1 MTMDTPA
8 AVVLELMTM
17 GQQSAK
23 HLGDLLRASSPASPH
38 QELAA
43 EILRCCGRVIDALK
57 AADSGSK
64 RKAPEISYSYHHEA
78 APPAPRAYRSPPPPP
93 GPPPK
98 RRARG
103 AEAVKE
109 VTSGTTVDGFI
120 WRKYGQKEING
131 HKHPRLYYRCAHKQQ
146 QGCNATRRV
155 QRTQDHPA
163 AYEIAYYGEHTCRGA
178 AACHLLLQGG
188 ATPPAVVDFG
198 STSWGSASADAGG
211 GGASTSPSPAAS
223 VSQSQGGWSSSPCSV
238 SPSPSSEIGFE
249 LEVHAPWEWRDVAAV
264 DELIGAAPCYGPGAV
279 TEFLDGSFGWESV
292 LNDPLDFDGLHH
304 HIATTFQ

>member
-43 EILRCCGRVIDALK
+43 EILRCCGRVIDALR
-57 AADSGSK
+57 AAGTGRK

-78 APPAPRAYRSPPPPP
+78 AAAAPPPAPGAYRSPP

-131 HKHPRLYYRCAHKQQ
+131 RRHPRLYYRCAHKQQ
-146 QGCNATRRV
+146 QGCGATRRV
-155 QRTQDHPA
+155 QRTRDHPA
-163 AYEIAYYGEHTCRGA
+163 EYEIAYYGEHTCRGA
-178 AACHLLLQGG
+178 GACHLLHQAG
-188 ATPPAVVDFG
+188 APPPAVVDFG
-198 STSWGSASADAGG
+198 STSWGSAGVGG
-211 GGASTSPSPAAS
+211 GSPSPAAS
-223 VSQSQGGWSSSPCSV
+223 VTQSQSQSQGGGWSSPSASA
-238 SPSPSSEIGFE
+238 SPSSEVGFE
-249 LEVHAPWEWRDVAAV
+249 VEAHGPWEWRELAAV
-264 DELIGAAPCYGPGAV
+264 GELIGAAPWDPV
-279 TEFLDGSFGWESV
+279 TEFLNGSLGWESV
-292 LNDPLDFDGLHH
+292 LNSDPLDFAGLHQ
-304 HIATTFQ
+304 HIATTTSTFQ

>member
-1 MTMDTPA
+1 MDTPA

-43 EILRCCGRVIDALK
+43 EILRCCGRVIDALR
-57 AADSGSK
+57 AADSGRK
-64 RKAPEISYSYHHEA
+64 RKAPEISYHHEA
-78 APPAPRAYRSPPPPP
+78 AAPTPGAYWSPPPP

-109 VTSGTTVDGFI
+109 VVTSGTTVDGFI

-178 AACHLLLQGG
+178 AAAACHLLLQGG
-188 ATPPAVVDFG
+188 AKPPAVVDFG
-198 STSWGSASADAGG
+198 STSWGSASAGAGG
-211 GGASTSPSPAAS
+211 GSTSPSPAAS
-223 VSQSQGGWSSSPCSV
+223 VSQQSQGGGWSSPSASA
-238 SPSPSSEIGFE
+238 SPSSEIGFE
-249 LEVHAPWEWRDVAAV
+249 LEAHGPWEWNDLAAV
-264 DELIGAAPCYGPGAV
+264 EELIGAAPCYGSNPV
-279 TEFLDGSFGWESV
+279 TEFLDGSLGWESV
-292 LNDPLDFDGLHH
+292 LNEPLDFAGLHN
-304 HIATTFQ
+304 HIATFQ

>member
-1 MTMDTPA
+1 MDTPA

-43 EILRCCGRVIDALK
+43 EILRCCGRVIDTLR
-57 AADSGSK
+57 AADTGRK
-64 RKAPEISYSYHHEA
+64 RKAPEFSYHHEA
-78 APPAPRAYRSPPPPP
+78 APPTAAVWSPPP
-93 GPPPK
+93 GPAPK

-109 VTSGTTVDGFI
+109 VTTSGTTVDGFI

-155 QRTQDHPA
+155 QRTRDHPA

-178 AACHLLLQGG
+178 AAAACHMLLQGG

-198 STSWGSASADAGG
+198 STSWGSASAGAGG
-211 GGASTSPSPAAS
+211 GSTSPSPAAS
-223 VSQSQGGWSSSPCSV
+223 VSQGGGWSSSPSA
-238 SPSPSSEIGFE
+238 SASPSSEIGFE
-249 LEVHAPWEWRDVAAV
+249 LEAHGPWEWNDMAAV
-264 DELIGAAPCYGPGAV
+264 EELIGAAPCYGSNPV

-292 LNDPLDFDGLHH
+292 LNEPLDFAGLHQ
-304 HIATTFQ
+304 HIASSQTALCPF

>member
-43 EILRCCGRVIDALK
+43 EILRCCSRVIDTLR
-57 AADSGSK
+57 AADSGRK
-64 RKAPEISYSYHHEA
+64 RKAPEISYHQEA
-78 APPAPRAYRSPPPPP
+78 APPAAAVWSPPPPP

-109 VTSGTTVDGFI
+109 VTSGTTTVDGFI

-178 AACHLLLQGG
+178 SAAACHPP
-188 ATPPAVVDFG
+188 PPAVVDFG
-198 STSWGSASADAGG
+198 STSWGSASAGAGG
-211 GGASTSPSPAAS
+211 GSPSPAAS
-223 VSQSQGGWSSSPCSV
+223 VSQSQGGGWSSPSASA
-238 SPSPSSEIGFE
+238 SPSSEIGFE
-249 LEVHAPWEWRDVAAV
+249 LEAHGPWEWRDAAAV
-264 DELIGAAPCYGPGAV
+264 EELIGAAAVEELIGAAPCYGSGAV
-279 TEFLDGSFGWESV
+279 TEFLNGSFGWESV
-292 LNDPLDFDGLHH
+292 LNDPLDFAGLHH

>member
-17 GQQSAK
+17 GQQSAA
-23 HLGDLLRASSPASPH
+23 HLGDLLRTASPAASPH

-43 EILRCCGRVIDALK
+43 EILRCCGRVIDALR
-57 AADSGSK
+57 ATASGRK
-64 RKAPEISYSYHHEA
+64 RKAPEYHQEV
-78 APPAPRAYRSPPPPP
+78 APPAAGAYWSPPPP

-155 QRTQDHPA
+155 QRTRDHPA

-178 AACHLLLQGG
+178 AAAACHLQGG
-188 ATPPAVVDFG
+188 APPPAVVDFG
-198 STSWGSASADAGG
+198 STSWGSAD
-211 GGASTSPSPAAS
+211 ASTGGSPAAS
-223 VSQSQGGWSSSPCSV
+223 MSQSQGGWSPPPSV
-238 SPSPSSEIGFE
+238 SPSPSSEVGFE
-249 LEVHAPWEWRDVAAV
+249 FEAQTNEWHDMATV
-264 DELIGAAPCYGPGAV
+264 DQLICATTPCYASDPV
-279 TEFLDGSFGWESV
+279 MEFLDGSLGWESV
-292 LNDPLDFDGLHH
+292 LLNDPLDFAGLH